1 MKQGDLGLNRPVL
14 SDIKPSQQA
23 LSTAIARPRSE
34 CEPRIAVPY
43 TLIKGYLNSAQQ
55 KALLDESATYP
66 LNRPEVVVYGK
77 RYPIPRSQV
86 WFADKGCDY
95 FYSGLFIQAEPWPK
109 YAYKL
114 RQKLARE
121 FELNSNGVLVNR
133 YADGHESMGWHSDD
147 EKEIE
152 PGSDI
157 ASVTLGA
164 SRDFFIRHKKTQQK
178 ISLSLDSGDLLI
190 MHWPM
195 QKEWQHSLPKRLKV
209 TEPRLN
215 LTFRRLIVGFH
226 QIA

>member
-1 MKQGDLGLNRPVL
+1 MKQEDLGLVR
-14 SDIKPSQQA
+14 SDFTDLVPSQQA
-23 LSTAIARPRSE
+23 LVTSVARAKPESE
-34 CEPRIAVPY
+34 LPY
-43 TLIKGYLNSAQQ
+43 SLIKGYLNSAQQ
-55 KALLDESATYP
+55 KALITESVTYP
-66 LNRPEVVVYGK
+66 FTRPEVCVYGSQH
-77 RYPIPRSQV
+77 PIPRSQV

-95 FYSGLFIQAEPWPK
+95 VYSGLFIHALPWPK

-121 FELNSNGVLVNR
+121 FGLNSNGVLVNR

-152 PGSDI
+152 AGSDI

-164 SRDFFIRHKKTQQK
+164 SRDFFLRHKKTQQK
-178 ISLSLDSGDLLI
+178 ISLCLDSGDLLI

-195 QKEWQHSLPKRLKV
+195 QADWEHSLPKRLKV

-226 QIA
+226 QTP

>member
-1 MKQGDLGLNRPVL
+1 MKQDNLGLDTPIL
-14 SDIKPSQQA
+14 SDIELLQEET
-23 LSTAIARPRSE
+23 LSASTPDLAP
-34 CEPRIAVPY
+34 C
-43 TLIKGYLNSAQQ
+43 TLVKGYLNHAQQ
-55 KALLDESATYP
+55 EALINEAKQYP
-66 LNRPEVVVYGK
+66 FRQPEVQVYGK
-77 RYPIPRSQV
+77 YHRIPRHQV
-86 WFADKGCDY
+86 WFADNGCDY
-95 FYSGLFIQAEPWPK
+95 FYSGLFIEALPWPK

-114 RQKLARE
+114 RLKLAQE
-121 FELNSNGVLVNR
+121 FGLNSNGVLVNQ
-133 YADGHESMGWHSDD
+133 YMDGHDSMGWHSDD

-152 PGSDI
+152 PRSDI

-226 QIA
+226 QTA